1 MAFERI
7 SKLNCVGLLNV
18 CLGFSTL
25 YYREVGN
32 SILRRIGYSKGIF
45 WHFGNLQ
52 NQSQLTDWLCK
63 STLTAFLGVKFC
75 EIILLECRWGLQAE
89 KTPNLLHW
97 SFSTAHWLLQLFPAR
112 LKIYSSF
119 LYFSL
124 FKINAQI
131 SNTVLTLVQEYY
143 PLSTWITKTTS

>member
-7 SKLNCVGLLNV
+7 SKLICVGLLNV

-32 SILRRIGYSKGIF
+32 SILRRIWYSQGIF

-52 NQSQLTDWLCK
+52 NQSQLQCK
-63 STLTAFLGVKFC
+63 STLTAFVGVKFC
-75 EIILLECRWGLQAE
+75 KIILLECRWGLKVE
-89 KTPNLLHW
+89 KTPDLLHW

-112 LKIYSSF
+112 LKSYSLF
-119 LYFSL
+119 LYFTL

-143 PLSTWITKTTS
+143 PLSTGITKTTS